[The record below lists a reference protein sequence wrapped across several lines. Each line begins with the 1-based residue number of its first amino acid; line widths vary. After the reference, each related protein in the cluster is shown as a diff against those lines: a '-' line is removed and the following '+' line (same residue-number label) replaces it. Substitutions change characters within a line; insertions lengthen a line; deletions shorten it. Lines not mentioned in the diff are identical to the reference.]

1 MARILLLYYKLSVFS
16 WVVMIK
22 INSLMIIDAGDKKMS
37 ENTKEIYEQEMVVLN
52 KTFLGFLIGT
62 GAIVSM
68 WFLSG
73 ICYVILH

>member
-1 MARILLLYYKLSVFS
+1 
-16 WVVMIK
+16 
-22 INSLMIIDAGDKKMS
+22 MIIDAGVKKMPD
-37 ENTKEIYEQEMVVLN
+37 NTKEIYEQEMVILN

-73 ICYVILH
+73 ICYVILN

>member
-1 MARILLLYYKLSVFS
+1 
-16 WVVMIK
+16 MIK
-22 INSLMIIDAGDKKMS
+22 INSLMIIDAGDKKMA